1 MVYFASECFSGECG
15 FCHGCCSNE
24 QEEKDQNPDNYLL
37 AIDTKKLYGKRLNEI
52 TDEYWLRMI
61 KNTKKVG
68 YKNPEENGRIR
79 KNIVIN
85 ENSKFELYEVN
96 NKHNLCCH
104 SPMCLAMYENAHD
117 YEKKNKYSV
126 LPIYVNKETM
136 KKQCYL
142 CLQNN
147 I

>member
-68 YKNPEENGRIR
+68 YKNP
-79 KNIVIN
+79 
-85 ENSKFELYEVN
+85 
-96 NKHNLCCH
+96 
-104 SPMCLAMYENAHD
+104 
-117 YEKKNKYSV
+117 
-126 LPIYVNKETM
+126 
-136 KKQCYL
+136 
-142 CLQNN
+142 
-147 I
+147 